1 VICELNFM
9 SKVLNLHIN
18 RKRLA
23 VVLEDR
29 IHIYD
34 VTTMKLLHT
43 IDTLP
48 NTAGISSMSSDS
60 EKSILAYP
68 SNSNTGELTIFDCI
82 NLRPLSIIKA
92 HKAAVTKMTFN
103 QKGDLLATASDKV
116 NMVNLNYFNNLKGT
130 IIRVFKIPTTEK
142 LYQFRRGS
150 LPANIHHLAFDSE
163 SNLLSVTS
171 DSDTIH
177 IFKLTAQ
184 SSR

>member
-1 VICELNFM
+1 M

-48 NTAGISSMSSDS
+48 NSIGISSMSSDS

-68 SNSNTGELTIFDCI
+68 SNTNIGELTIFDCI

-92 HKAAVTKMTFN
+92 HKTPVTKMTFN

-116 NMVNLNYFNNLKGT
+116 TDEEN
-130 IIRVFKIPTTEK
+130 
-142 LYQFRRGS
+142 
-150 LPANIHHLAFDSE
+150 
-163 SNLLSVTS
+163 
-171 DSDTIH
+171 
-177 IFKLTAQ
+177 
-184 SSR
+184 

>member
-1 VICELNFM
+1 M

-18 RKRLA
+18 RRRLA

-43 IDTLP
+43 IDTLL
-48 NTAGISSMSSDS
+48 NTMGISSMSSDS

-68 SNSNTGELTIFDCI
+68 SNINTGELTIFDCI

-92 HKAAVTKMTFN
+92 HKTPVTKMTFN

-116 NMVNLNYFNNLKGT
+116 ANE
-130 IIRVFKIPTTEK
+130 IEK
-142 LYQFRRGS
+142 
-150 LPANIHHLAFDSE
+150 N
-163 SNLLSVTS
+163 
-171 DSDTIH
+171 
-177 IFKLTAQ
+177 
-184 SSR
+184 

>member
-1 VICELNFM
+1 M

-18 RKRLA
+18 RKRLT

-48 NTAGISSMSSDS
+48 NTAGISTMSSDS

-92 HKAAVTKMTFN
+92 HKTTVTKMTFN

-116 NMVNLNYFNNLKGT
+116 RKVKFQAFITVRGQLFEYSRFRQLRNCINSVVEVFLLIFIIWHLMPNQIFCRLHQILIRFIYSSLQLNQPGKRNKN
-130 IIRVFKIPTTEK
+130 
-142 LYQFRRGS
+142 
-150 LPANIHHLAFDSE
+150 
-163 SNLLSVTS
+163 
-171 DSDTIH
+171 
-177 IFKLTAQ
+177 
-184 SSR
+184 

>member
-1 VICELNFM
+1 MICELNFM

-48 NTAGISSMSSDS
+48 NTLGISAMSSDS
-60 EKSILAYP
+60 EKSLLAYP
-68 SNSNTGELTIFDCI
+68 SNSNIGELTIFDCI

-92 HKAAVTKMTFN
+92 HKTAVTKMTFN

-116 NMVNLNYFNNLKGT
+116 KGFESQTLNIKKSFREQLLEYL
-130 IIRVFKIPTTEK
+130 R
-142 LYQFRRGS
+142 FRRQK
-150 LPANIHHLAFDSE
+150 NCI
-163 SNLLSVTS
+163 NS
-171 DSDTIH
+171 DVGVFLQTFI
-177 IFKLTAQ
+177 I
-184 SSR
+184 

>member
-1 VICELNFM
+1 M

-29 IHIYD
+29 IHVYD
-34 VTTMKLLHT
+34 VTSMKLLHT

-48 NTAGISSMSSDS
+48 NTLGISSMSSDS

-68 SNSNTGELTIFDCI
+68 SNSNIGELTIFDCI

-92 HKAAVTKMTFN
+92 HKTAVTKMTFN

-116 NMVNLNYFNNLKGT
+116 
-130 IIRVFKIPTTEK
+130 TEDVCFAYSFSI
-142 LYQFRRGS
+142 LGDY
-150 LPANIHHLAFDSE
+150 N
-163 SNLLSVTS
+163 
-171 DSDTIH
+171 
-177 IFKLTAQ
+177 
-184 SSR
+184 

>member
-1 VICELNFM
+1 M

-48 NTAGISSMSSDS
+48 NTVGISTMSSDS

-68 SNSNTGELTIFDCI
+68 SNSKTGELTIFDCI

-92 HKAAVTKMTFN
+92 HKTAVTKMTFN

-116 NMVNLNYFNNLKGT
+116 NTTSFNHFYYFRVQLFEYLRFRQLKNCINSVVEVFQLT
-130 IIRVFKIPTTEK
+130 FII
-142 LYQFRRGS
+142 
-150 LPANIHHLAFDSE
+150 
-163 SNLLSVTS
+163 
-171 DSDTIH
+171 
-177 IFKLTAQ
+177 
-184 SSR
+184 

>member
-1 VICELNFM
+1 M

-48 NTAGISSMSSDS
+48 NTMGISSMSSDS
-60 EKSILAYP
+60 EKNILAYP
-68 SNSNTGELTIFDCI
+68 SNINTGELTIFDCI

-92 HKAAVTKMTFN
+92 HKTTVTKMTFN

-116 NMVNLNYFNNLKGT
+116 RRTNNLITFLCFQGT
-130 IIRVFKIPTTEK
+130 IIRVFKIPTAEK

-150 LPANIHHLAFDSE
+150 LPANIHHLAFDAE

-177 IFKLTAQ
+177 IFKLTVQ
-184 SSR
+184 SSRYI